1 MVDSSN
7 SKPDRYARLYR
18 LVFLLSNPM
27 VELNDEF
34 GVSDIKDALMPLADT
49 QVSDEDSLIYLDGNK
64 NEVARLTV
72 QDDRGT
78 YVSVDMDKTGE
89 YTQELQDLVE
99 NFEGVGMRNG
109 QVQVYEP
116 PKAV

>member
-1 MVDSSN
+1 MTE
-7 SKPDRYARLYR
+7 
-18 LVFLLSNPM
+18 LS
-27 VELNDEF
+27 DEF

-49 QVSDEDSLIYLDGNK
+49 EVRHGDTLKYLDQDKNK
-64 NEVARLTV
+64 VARLTI

-78 YVSVDMDKTGE
+78 YVTVDMDRTGE
-89 YTQELQDLVE
+89 YTRKLKKLVE
-99 NFEGVGMRNG
+99 GIEGVGMKNK